1 MKEPVQLVREGEHQ
15 PLTSVESFETF
26 VLENHTRLYGALC
39 LLTKDRYEA
48 EEIAQEAF
56 VRILERW
63 DRVRLVEDPT
73 GYLFRTALNVYRKRF
88 RRAILAVRRAV
99 AVAPTGDFVE
109 RIETSDLLVRAIAEL
124 PTDQRAALIVT
135 SLLGYSSDEAARIL
149 GARSSTVRARAT
161 RARSALRE
169 TIGEER

>member
-1 MKEPVQLVREGEHQ
+1 VKEPVQLVREGEQ
-15 PLTSVESFETF
+15 QSLTSVESFEAF

-88 RRAILAVRRAV
+88 RRALIAVRRAA
-99 AVAPTGDFVE
+99 AVAPTDDFVE
-109 RIETSDLLVRAIAEL
+109 RIEASDLVVRAIAEL
-124 PTDQRAALIVT
+124 PADQRAALIVT

-149 GARSSTVRARAT
+149 SARPSTVRARAT

-169 TIGEER
+169 AIGEER